1 MTDLILQILQLTLS
15 LAEEQL
21 KGQSGQSLAI
31 GQILLQIV
39 QKGADAYRLHT
50 GQPLDVSL
58 IQPEAQ
64 I

>member
-15 LAEEQL
+15 LAQAQL
-21 KGQSGQSLAI
+21 NGQSGQSLAI